1 MKLIAAF
8 FKLIRWPNLVFIAVT
23 QLLFYYCII
32 VPVFSRE
39 NTGLIYLDE
48 YRLRL
53 IIISSILIAAAGY
66 IINDYFDINID
77 LINKPKK
84 NVVDRVMSRRWAM
97 FWHLF
102 LSMAGIVLGFYVD
115 FVGHHFLLGIS
126 NVVCVFI
133 LFVYSMTFKKRM
145 LAGNI
150 LISLLTA
157 WVVFVIGFYVLLDFI
172 IANDKPY
179 PAITSRIIRL
189 TVLYTAFAF
198 IISLIREVIKDMED
212 IEGDRRYGCR
222 TMPIVWGINAT
233 KVFTAVWLIVLTVS
247 LVAVQ
252 VYVLIFGWWWSA
264 VYVLLLIV
272 LPLVWVLWKLHTAK
286 PAKDFHYL
294 STLIKVIM
302 FTGICSMIFFKL
314 YL

>member
-32 VPVFSRE
+32 VPVFKTD
-39 NTGLIYLDE
+39 NTGLVYLDG
-48 YRLRL
+48 YRLLL
-53 IIISSILIAAAGY
+53 IIISSVLIAAAGY

-77 LINKPKK
+77 LVNKPQK

-97 FWHLF
+97 LWHMV
-102 LSMAGIVLGFYVD
+102 LSMAGIVIGFYVD
-115 FVGHHFLLGIS
+115 YLSHHFLLGIS
-126 NVVCVFI
+126 NVICVFI

-145 LAGNI
+145 LIGNV
-150 LISLLTA
+150 LISLLTG
-157 WVVFVIGFYVLLDFI
+157 WVVFVIGIYAVADYLF
-172 IANDKPY
+172 ANENY
-179 PAITSRIIRL
+179 HAITSRILRL

-212 IEGDRRYGCR
+212 IEGDRRYGCL

-233 KVFTAVWLIVLTVS
+233 KVFTAVWLIVLTAS

-252 VYVLIFGWWWSA
+252 VYVLLFGWWWSA
-264 VYVLLLIV
+264 IYVLLLIV
-272 LPLVWVLWKLHTAK
+272 LPLLWVLWKMRRATT
-286 PAKDFHYL
+286 AKDFHYL
-294 STLIKVIM
+294 SILIKMVM

>member
-8 FKLIRWPNLVFIAVT
+8 FKLIRWPNLVFIAIT

-32 VPVFSRE
+32 VPVFSGE
-39 NTGLIYLDE
+39 NSGMIYLNG
-48 YRLRL
+48 YRLLL
-53 IIISSILIAAAGY
+53 IIISSVLIAAAGY

-77 LINKPKK
+77 LVNKPQK

-97 FWHLF
+97 LWHMV
-102 LSMAGIVLGFYVD
+102 LSMAGIVIGFYVD
-115 FVGHHFLLGIS
+115 YLSHHFLLGIS
-126 NVVCVFI
+126 NVLCVFI

-145 LAGNI
+145 LTGNV
-150 LISLLTA
+150 LISLLTG
-157 WVVFVIGFYVLLDFI
+157 WVVFVIGIYVLSDFLFS
-172 IANDKPY
+172 DESY
-179 PAITSRIIRL
+179 HAITSRILRL

-247 LVAVQ
+247 LAAVQ

-272 LPLVWVLWKLHTAK
+272 LPLLWGLWKLRTAK
-286 PAKDFHYL
+286 LAKDFHKI
-294 STLIKVIM
+294 STLIKAVM

>member
-1 MKLIAAF
+1 MLI
-8 FKLIRWPNLVFIAVT
+8 
-23 QLLFYYCII
+23 
-32 VPVFSRE
+32 
-39 NTGLIYLDE
+39 G
-48 YRLRL
+48 
-53 IIISSILIAAAGY
+53 
-66 IINDYFDINID
+66 
-77 LINKPKK
+77 
-84 NVVDRVMSRRWAM
+84 NV
-97 FWHLF
+97 
-102 LSMAGIVLGFYVD
+102 
-115 FVGHHFLLGIS
+115 
-126 NVVCVFI
+126 
-133 LFVYSMTFKKRM
+133 
-145 LAGNI
+145 
-150 LISLLTA
+150 LISLLTG
-157 WVVFVIGFYVLLDFI
+157 WVIFVIGIYVLSDFLFTEQT
-172 IANDKPY
+172 Y
-179 PAITSRIIRL
+179 HGITSRILRL

-272 LPLVWVLWKLHTAK
+272 IPLTRVLWKLRSAK
-286 PAKDFHYL
+286 LAKDFHYL
-294 STLIKVIM
+294 STFIKVIM

>member
-1 MKLIAAF
+1 
-8 FKLIRWPNLVFIAVT
+8 
-23 QLLFYYCII
+23 
-32 VPVFSRE
+32 
-39 NTGLIYLDE
+39 
-48 YRLRL
+48 
-53 IIISSILIAAAGY
+53 
-66 IINDYFDINID
+66 
-77 LINKPKK
+77 
-84 NVVDRVMSRRWAM
+84 M
-97 FWHLF
+97 FWHML
-102 LSMAGIVLGFYVD
+102 LSMAGIVIGFYVD
-115 FVGHHFLLGIS
+115 YLSRHFLLGIS

-145 LAGNI
+145 LIGNV
-150 LISLLTA
+150 LISLLTG
-157 WVVFVIGFYVLLDFI
+157 WVVFVIGIYVLSDFI
-172 IANDKPY
+172 FAKESY
-179 PAITSRIIRL
+179 HGITSRILRL

-212 IEGDRRYGCR
+212 IEGDRRYDCR
-222 TMPIVWGINAT
+222 TMPIVWGVNAT

-272 LPLVWVLWKLHTAK
+272 LPLLWVLWKLRSAK
-286 PAKDFHYL
+286 LAKDFHSL